1 MTSIYRLNVN
11 ELSEDLLNS
20 IKTAFKNKVVEITV
34 TEALDE
40 SDYLLSSENN
50 KNHLKQSMKSLE
62 DGKGINFTVQE
73 LEEKYGT
80 K

>member
-1 MTSIYRLNVN
+1 MTNIYRLDVN

-20 IKTAFKNKVVEITV
+20 IKAAFKDKGVEITV

-40 SDYLLSSENN
+40 FDYLLSSENN
-50 KNHLKQSMKSLE
+50 KSYLKQSMKSLE
-62 DGKGINFTVQE
+62 DGKGITFTVQE